1 MAGRDRRHRPLRVGV
16 WAYNGSITL
25 LVEGIGVFV
34 HNVTRGL
41 LDLPAGIEVV
51 LVVGPGDTSLPAVE
65 EFQKVGGRRFRVLSF
80 TTPNERLR
88 AVVRNWLRWAA
99 ERRHRRT
106 RGRGEQSA
114 RPGRGRASALV
125 RRIAGAVPRNRI
137 TLAYARKLKGI
148 AQWTLLP
155 VLMTL
160 GMARLMVG
168 SAVRRTVRVVTWPLK
183 IGVLRLKAWAERP
196 STADPADV
204 IREADV
210 DAWLVPY
217 VLIGYPLDEP
227 SVLVIHDLV
236 THHFPDG
243 FAKATLEAVG
253 KLAPENA
260 SRATLCACMSEF
272 IRESD
277 LKGVL
282 NLPDEK
288 IAVVRPAAPTDFPET
303 TPEVEASI
311 RERLGEQPFLLY
323 PAAFRPY
330 KNHETL
336 IEGLGELHRRGHLD
350 FDVVFTGSGQV
361 TAACRKALDRHGLHD
376 RVHVMRFVTRE
387 ELAALYRQAFAT
399 VVPSLY
405 EQGSFPV
412 YEALHFGCPV
422 ACSDIAPLREQSAS
436 MGDAMLYFEPK
447 NPASLADAVER
458 IIFDREGIRRRQAA
472 AKSTLWER
480 RWVDAAAEWVLVL
493 EEAAARGGR
502 RDAAKL
508 LAAERA
514 PERIWVEQVATSPE
528 FADAQELVELGDQ
541 TIKPAWPRRTP
552 RIATR
557 SALPE
562 AFVFLPTLPESS
574 GRVRTLIDTLADVN
588 RDRREL
594 RLSIGIDVHHPDFDA
609 FQRQTDPLTSV
620 HRTRLAPIGR
630 HAAAQVLGR
639 RPDWLVER
647 PDGGFLFFD
656 VGGEIALRADAWLS
670 LSERLPLPLLPA
682 RPYGVVV
689 QGEYQSPGTPSAGG
703 PADDN
708 GFLEFGVRPTIDAA
722 DWVVASTPW
731 AAEGLAK
738 AFALRGDRFRF
749 VPDYCDP
756 SARFADVK
764 TEHIP
769 FITPGCTLVVTNDRD
784 HGGMEAIIAGQ
795 ARLKE
800 RLGAATPPLI
810 ICGPSTDR
818 LSPILA
824 DGHGR
829 GGISDQVKAFH
840 AAREMSS
847 EDRLQWRTV
856 RRLIRQTDLCE
867 GVDLVFLGAVADG
880 HLKDLYQKAGVV
892 IDGSGRPGGSRSL
905 VDATWFARPAVSA
918 RTPAAEW
925 FAERFHIPVRFFPYG
940 DGAALADLLAEIIAD
955 RGIDAAELDAA
966 RTGLAWA
973 EFSGRRFAERIY
985 GHLVELA
992 ERGRPSATDFVIP
1005 GANRRRLPALLK
1017 RRAA

>member
-1 MAGRDRRHRPLRVGV
+1 
-16 WAYNGSITL
+16 
-25 LVEGIGVFV
+25 VEGIGVFV

-41 LDLPAGIEVV
+41 LDLPDGIEVV
-51 LVVGPGDTSLPAVE
+51 LVVGPGDATLPAVA

-80 TTPNERLR
+80 TSPNERLR
-88 AVVRNWLRWAA
+88 AIARNWLRWAA

-114 RPGRGRASALV
+114 LPGRSRLSALV
-125 RRIAGAVPRNRI
+125 RRAVRTVPRNRV
-137 TLAYARKLKGI
+137 TLAYARKLRSL
-148 AQWTLLP
+148 AEWTLLP
-155 VLMTL
+155 LLMAA
-160 GMARLMVG
+160 GVARLMVRT
-168 SAVRRTVRVVTWPLK
+168 AVKQTIRVATSPLK
-183 IGVLRLKAWAERP
+183 TAILQLKAWAERP

-204 IREADV
+204 IRAADV

-243 FAKATLEAVG
+243 FAKATLEAVA

-272 IRESD
+272 IHESD

-282 NLPDEK
+282 KLPDEK
-288 IAVVRPAAPTDFPET
+288 VAVVRPAAPTDFPET

-311 RERLGEQPFLLY
+311 RERLGDRPFLLY

-336 IEGLGELHRRGHLD
+336 IEGLGELHRRGYRN

-361 TAACRKALDRHGLHD
+361 TAACREALERHGLHD
-376 RVHVMRFVTRE
+376 RVHVLRFVSRE

-422 ACSDIAPLREQSAS
+422 ACSDIAPLKEQSAS

-458 IIFDREGIRRRQAA
+458 IIRDREGIRRRQAA

-480 RWVDAAAEWVLVL
+480 RWVDAAAEWVVVL

-508 LAAERA
+508 LPAERA
-514 PERIWVEQVATSPE
+514 PERAWIESVCRSPAFAEPQEPVEVDGEA
-528 FADAQELVELGDQ
+528 L
-541 TIKPAWPRRTP
+541 KPVWPRRVS
-552 RIATR
+552 RAVR
-557 SALPE
+557 MALPE
-562 AFVFLPTLPESS
+562 AFIFLPNAGE
-574 GRVRTLIDTLADVN
+574 GGARTRQLIETLADIN

-594 RLSIGIDVHHPDFDA
+594 LLSVGIDVRDSGFDLS
-609 FQRQTDPLTSV
+609 QRRNDPLTSF
-620 HRTRLAPIGR
+620 HRIRLSPIGR

-647 PDGGFLFFD
+647 SDGGFLFFD
-656 VGGEIALRADAWLS
+656 IGGDVALRADAWLS
-670 LSERLPLPLLPA
+670 LSERLPLPILPA
-682 RPYGVVV
+682 RPYGVLV
-689 QGEYQSPGTPSAGG
+689 QGEYGDLAASAHCDQT
-703 PADDN
+703 ADG
-708 GFLEFGVRPTIDAA
+708 GFLEFGVRPTLESA
-722 DWVVASTPW
+722 DWLVTSTPW
-731 AAEGLAK
+731 NAEGLTQ
-738 AFALRGDRFRF
+738 AFGFRDDRLRS
-749 VPDYCDP
+749 VPDYCEP
-756 SARFADVK
+756 SARFANIATKHV
-764 TEHIP
+764 P
-769 FITPGCTLVVTNDRD
+769 FITPGCTLVVAGDDD
-784 HGGMEAIIAGQ
+784 HNGIEAVIAAQ
-795 ARLKE
+795 AILKA

-810 ICGPSTDR
+810 VCGPSTDR

-824 DGHGR
+824 DGHGN
-829 GGISDQVKAFH
+829 GGVSDQVRAFH
-840 AAREMSS
+840 AARDASTA
-847 EDRLQWRTV
+847 EDRLQWRAV

-867 GVDLVFLGAVADG
+867 GVDLVFLGAVTDR
-880 HLKDLYQKAGVV
+880 HLKDLYEKAAIIV
-892 IDGSGRPGGSRSL
+892 DGSGRPNGSRSL
-905 VDATWFARPAVSA
+905 VDATWFAKPTASS
-918 RTPAAEW
+918 RTAAAEW
-925 FAERFHIPVRFFPYG
+925 FAERFHIPTRFFPYG
-940 DGAALADLLAEIIAD
+940 DGPALADLLTEVIAD
-955 RGIDAAELDAA
+955 RDVVAAELDAA

-992 ERGRPSATDFVIP
+992 ER
-1005 GANRRRLPALLK
+1005 NRRTTTTLTAPRRDRRRFLALPK